1 MKRNLDDR
9 QFTAWIREV
18 DIRLGGE
25 EGKKERGRRRDGG
38 ESRMAHHHWRDGNG
52 TTFRE
57 RKCFAVEDAESN
69 ER

>member
-18 DIRLGGE
+18 DIRLVGE
-25 EGKKERGRRRDGG
+25 EGKKERGRRREGG
-38 ESRMAHHHWRDGNG
+38 ESRMGQHWRDGNG

-57 RKCFAVEDAESN
+57 RKCFAVEDVENN
-69 ER
+69 EK